1 VSEEA
6 IQAASEDGWGVIR
19 AAVQF
24 FEDQLGDRLL
34 SAYAIGSLAHGGFA
48 PAVSDV
54 DLALL
59 TRDLE
64 PAMTQI
70 VAAVTAEV
78 AQTHPLGNRLSVF
91 HAPWA
96 GFADP
101 PPGARFP
108 SIDRFDLIRYGIL
121 VSGTDLRAAHA
132 TPPTSDEIRAHAV
145 DSALRRATP
154 AQLAADLK
162 HLKESGVTVHG
173 ATKLVLWPIRLQ
185 HVCDA
190 GQATGNADAV
200 NHYLGLSSTAHRTL
214 AHDALTWRDLS
225 AVPDPDNALQ
235 RITNE
240 IHSLHAEVFQRLG
253 ERPDIPRHHELTER
267 GRQLAQEHESAAQ
280 RPRRPH

>member
-1 VSEEA
+1 MSEEA
-6 IQAASEDGWGVIR
+6 IKAVSQDGWSVIR
-19 AAVQF
+19 AAVDLA
-24 FEDQLGDRLL
+24 ENRLGDRLL

-59 TRDLE
+59 TTDHE
-64 PAMTQI
+64 SDMTQI
-70 VAAVTAEV
+70 VAAVTATV
-78 AQTHPLGNRLSVF
+78 AKTHKLGDRLSVF

-108 SIDRFDLIRYGIL
+108 PIDRFDLMRYGVL
-121 VSGTDLRAAHA
+121 VHGTDLRATHA
-132 TPPTSDEIRAHAV
+132 TPPTAAEIRAHAV
-145 DSALRRATP
+145 DSALRRVTP
-154 AQLAADLK
+154 AQLAEDLEQ
-162 HLKESGVTVHG
+162 LKAGGVTVHD

-200 NHYLGLSSTAHRTL
+200 DHYLGLSSAAHRSLTQ
-214 AHDALTWRDLS
+214 DALSWRDFA
-225 AVPDPDNALQ
+225 AVPDPNGALQ

-240 IHSLHAEVFQRLG
+240 IHLLHAEVFQRLG
-253 ERPDIPRHHELTER
+253 ERPDIPRHHELAER
-267 GRQLAQEHESAAQ
+267 ARQLAA
-280 RPRRPH
+280 RT